1 MRYVAI
7 ESLVPADEQSLK
19 PAHGVRKDLLVG
31 VKTAASLA
39 TELSLADELAQFRRH
54 VGTDSVADGLGH
66 IETHKVEQRDRAH
79 RHPGA

>member
-39 TELSLADELAQFRRH
+39 TELSLAD
-54 VGTDSVADGLGH
+54 
-66 IETHKVEQRDRAH
+66 
-79 RHPGA
+79 